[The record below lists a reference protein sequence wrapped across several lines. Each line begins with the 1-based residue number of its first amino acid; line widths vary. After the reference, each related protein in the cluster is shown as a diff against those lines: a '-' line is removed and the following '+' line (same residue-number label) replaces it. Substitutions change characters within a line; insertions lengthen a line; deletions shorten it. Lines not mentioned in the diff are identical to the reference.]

1 VPYGDY
7 NDPELLEEA
16 RSVIRSA
23 QDPHHVKR
31 AQAILFPVEFGI
43 TLAQFAQTAQLST
56 DTVARLRREFLAI
69 FQGEEDRRKF
79 WGGERKRNLLIEEE
93 EALLATF
100 EKKAEAGQILT
111 ITPIQ
116 AAYEKKVGHKV
127 KNSVVYRMLER
138 HGWRKVVP
146 RHKHKKSSNEVQD
159 EWKKKPCW
167 MFGFPKP

>member
-1 VPYGDY
+1 MPRGDFE
-7 NDPELLEEA
+7 DPKLLEEA

-23 QDPHHVKR
+23 LDSHHVKR
-31 AQAILFPVEFGI
+31 AQAVLYPFEFGLTI
-43 TLAQFAQTAQLST
+43 AQYAETSQLGT

-69 FQGEEDRRKF
+69 FEGAEDKRQF

-93 EALLATF
+93 KALLETF

-146 RHKHKKSSNEVQD
+146 RHKHKKSSDEVQD
-159 EWKKKPCW
+159 EWKKKHCW
-167 MFGFPKP
+167 MPGSPRQ